1 MSARKITR
9 LVLFVLFVGTLPGWS
24 QVPVWWSSPWT
35 LRRVPETAL
44 GGVHID
50 STDGEFEIQTLIEAL
65 GTPNREAH
73 DPKKELFHYYWAVGG
88 LDFEVAV
95 IRHGPLGTRIQ
106 SIDVRGRRSNG
117 KIGLTGNGLSIGS
130 TANDAARIYSFALR
144 YQTNWLSNRLPWLNG
159 YSTAFVSTDEFSPLL
174 RIEFDQGVVVHM
186 NLTNRC
192 PYVCF

>member
-1 MSARKITR
+1 M
-9 LVLFVLFVGTLPGWS
+9 LFVLIVGILSGWS
-24 QVPVWWSSPWT
+24 QVPVWWTSPPT
-35 LRRVPETAL
+35 LRRVPEAAL

-50 STDGEFEIQTLIEAL
+50 SMDGEYEIQALIEAL
-65 GTPNREAH
+65 GKPNREVH

-95 IRHGPLGTRIQ
+95 IRQGPLGTRIQ
-106 SIDVRGRRSNG
+106 SIDVRGRRPDG

-130 TANDAARIYSFALR
+130 TASDAARIYSSALR
-144 YQTNWLSNRLPWLNG
+144 YQTNWMSHRLPRLNG
-159 YSTAFVSTDEFSPLL
+159 FATAFVSTDEFSPLL
-174 RIEFDQGVVVHM
+174 RIDFDHDVIVHL